1 MASKDYVRELS
12 SFPPD
17 IQELINDPPSPD
29 YFIPWRFVYKE
40 SSISTPIRIVFDA
53 SSVTPG
59 GESLN
64 SCLAKGENRLM
75 KISHL
80 LMRFRTGAAAFAA
93 DIKMAYNNLALD
105 PIHYRFQKFLWKHG
119 LDPSNPIIVMIVC
132 TLIYGVKPVGNQLQG
147 GFVNVGDHCIEHF
160 PEHTEGALSVIKDS
174 YVDDLLRAAR
184 NLLAAK
190 QIAES
195 VRFTL
200 SLAGMSCKAFTFS
213 GEPPPPEVSSD
224 GLSVGLIGMIWEPE
238 KDVIG
243 IDIKDL
249 YLGKAKRGKL
259 PALVT
264 GDVMTALSKRFTKR
278 ILLGKTAGVFDP
290 LGLLTPVTC
299 KLKLDMQIITEL
311 KTDWDEKLPDKY
323 LMDWVENLDMIQRLK
338 EVRFRRTIIP
348 ADAASDTVDL
358 IVSSDASQNI
368 AITCIHARVRLRSGE
383 YSVQLLTAK
392 SKLVRYKTIPKGEI
406 RAAVMGASLGHVAKT
421 NLGSKYGDSIY
432 VTDSTVAL
440 HWIAQ
445 DERPLET
452 LVRNAVIEI
461 RRFTAVGQWF
471 HISTE
476 LNPADLGTRPAT
488 VEEIMLDSEW
498 QLGKEWMGMNY
509 EDMPLKTIEDINLTS
524 EAKRQASQEEKHA
537 DLFGVNLPELRHR
550 VAERY
555 DQFHYLYD
563 PNRYGWI
570 RATRVMG
577 YVIKFIKVKLP
588 NYEPCWKPPLPLA
601 EAEQPEL
608 ERLQKYGEYYYYFK
622 CTQEVKLFSNP
633 KDYKNSY
640 VEKGS
645 IYFYTGRILQGQGVD
660 TPVDNFFDVQPLDFV
675 RPLMDRWSPVAY
687 SIMVHVHTSISHHR
701 NANVTLR
708 ESRTIAYVLRGRDLA
723 IEISENCRFCTRF
736 KAKTLEVEMGNL
748 HQSRLTIAPPF
759 YHVQIDLFGPV
770 TMVCEHNHRSTIKSY
785 GAVYKDPA
793 STSIAAFAMPGYST
807 AAFLTTYT
815 RFASRYGHPTKVL
828 IDEGSQL
835 LSACRNM
842 EISIQDIK
850 NHVNS
855 TLQIGVDFE
864 TAPVQGHNV
873 TGMVERSIKEVKGL
887 LEKLFG
893 GRKLD
898 LLTFETCLAFVC
910 NELNNF
916 PICIGSKTEHL
927 GNVDIITPNRLLLG
941 RNNRRSLG
949 GFVKLKPHLECS
961 ISNRIFTS
969 CGGICG
975 TRNYSLTL
983 FLGLSTGQLTTTS

>member
-1 MASKDYVRELS
+1 M
-12 SFPPD
+12 
-17 IQELINDPPSPD
+17 
-29 YFIPWRFVYKE
+29 
-40 SSISTPIRIVFDA
+40 
-53 SSVTPG
+53 
-59 GESLN
+59 
-64 SCLAKGENRLM
+64 
-75 KISHL
+75 
-80 LMRFRTGAAAFAA
+80 
-93 DIKMAYNNLALD
+93 
-105 PIHYRFQKFLWKHG
+105 
-119 LDPSNPIIVMIVC
+119 
-132 TLIYGVKPVGNQLQG
+132 
-147 GFVNVGDHCIEHF
+147 
-160 PEHTEGALSVIKDS
+160 
-174 YVDDLLRAAR
+174 
-184 NLLAAK
+184 
-190 QIAES
+190 
-195 VRFTL
+195 
-200 SLAGMSCKAFTFS
+200 
-213 GEPPPPEVSSD
+213 
-224 GLSVGLIGMIWEPE
+224 
-238 KDVIG
+238 
-243 IDIKDL
+243 
-249 YLGKAKRGKL
+249 
-259 PALVT
+259 
-264 GDVMTALSKRFTKR
+264 
-278 ILLGKTAGVFDP
+278 
-290 LGLLTPVTC
+290 
-299 KLKLDMQIITEL
+299 
-311 KTDWDEKLPDKY
+311 
-323 LMDWVENLDMIQRLK
+323 
-338 EVRFRRTIIP
+338 
-348 ADAASDTVDL
+348 
-358 IVSSDASQNI
+358 
-368 AITCIHARVRLRSGE
+368 
-383 YSVQLLTAK
+383 
-392 SKLVRYKTIPKGEI
+392 
-406 RAAVMGASLGHVAKT
+406 
-421 NLGSKYGDSIY
+421 
-432 VTDSTVAL
+432 
-440 HWIAQ
+440 
-445 DERPLET
+445 ET

-949 GFVKLKPHLECS
+949 GFAKVETPSRMLDQQQDLYKLWWDLWNQEL
-961 ISNRIFTS
+961 
-969 CGGICG
+969 
-975 TRNYSLTL
+975 LTYFVPRPQHWPVNNDLLKVGDIVL
-983 FLGLSTGQLTTTS
+983 FLKADAQQSFGHPVYRIARVRELETSTDGRERVAILEYRIPEENGLKTTRRAIRKMVKIHSEEELDIVQELNRAAKAVDTGYHLRLARCAQDPNVIWVPTGDIHVPGDNDLGDNEAPYSDSVGSENVQDLLPGDGLQG